1 MGIIARQSIRG
12 TVVTYLGVFVGFLT
26 TFFVL
31 TRFLTTEEIGLAR
44 VLIDTGTL
52 FIGLAQMGTSSSII
66 RFFPYFRVKRGRT
79 HSASSE
85 AEVVQGTHSSVGKA
99 DTSPNLGEVL
109 SDRSENGF
117 FFWTVVI
124 PLMGFALMTFFYW
137 LLHPTIQ
144 DVFSE
149 KSALFVNYYY
159 AVLPLAFFMLYQ
171 TIFETNANVLMRI
184 VFPRAVRELFL
195 RLFLLAAYLLYAF
208 RVVSMDGFI
217 VLLCS
222 AYGLAALL
230 NIIYLFAYGH
240 ISLRPDFHFVTA
252 GLARQYALYTLFQIT
267 AAVATVLAPFISSY
281 YITATMGLE
290 YTGIFAIAT
299 YIATMVSIPNRSL
312 NAIANP
318 QLAQT
323 TKDADREGLSTLLRQ
338 VSNNSLLIGSLIL
351 TAIWLNIDLIF
362 HILPNGETYA
372 TAKYV
377 VLLLMFS
384 QLSIATLNAT
394 ISVLNFSHYYYLS
407 LLYSFVLTFA
417 AIYFNNQF
425 IPLYGMNGAALAN
438 LLSYVVYFALMVV
451 TLALCS
457 HTHPFSANQ
466 LKTLLLTALL
476 LLGGAMVDRLLP
488 ELNIWASSAIK
499 TTAWCAAV
507 LAAYWW
513 QVSPEINQTLRN
525 LKRK

>member
-1 MGIIARQSIRG
+1 MGIIARQSIKG
-12 TVVTYLGVFVGFLT
+12 TIVTYLGVFVGFLT

-52 FIGLAQMGTSSSII
+52 FIGLAQLGTSSSII
-66 RFFPYFRVKRGRT
+66 RFFPYFNTREQNGS
-79 HSASSE
+79 H
-85 AEVVQGTHSSVGKA
+85 
-99 DTSPNLGEVL
+99 
-109 SDRSENGF
+109 NGF

-124 PLMGFALMTFFYW
+124 PLFGFALLTFLYW
-137 LLHPTIQ
+137 LLHDSIAA
-144 DVFSE
+144 VFSE
-149 KSALFVNYYY
+149 KSALFVSYYY

-217 VLLCS
+217 ILLCG

-252 GLARQYALYTLFQIT
+252 SLAGKYLLYTLFQIT

-323 TKDADREGLSTLLRQ
+323 TKDNDLPGLATLLQQ
-338 VSNNSLLIGSLIL
+338 VSNNSFLIGSLIL

-362 HILPNGETYA
+362 VILPNGSTYA
-372 TAKYV
+372 VAKYV
-377 VLLLMFS
+377 VLFLAFA
-384 QLSIATLNAT
+384 QLSIATFNAT
-394 ISVLNFSHYYYLS
+394 ISVLNFSRYYYLS
-407 LLYSFVLTFA
+407 LLYSFVLTVS
-417 AIYFNNQF
+417 AILFNNWL
-425 IPLYGMNGAALAN
+425 IPLMGMNGAALAN
-438 LLSYVVYFALMVV
+438 LLSYLLYFTLMLLTLGLSIHIHPFCRGHLK
-451 TLALCS
+451 TLALM
-457 HTHPFSANQ
+457 
-466 LKTLLLTALL
+466 LL
-476 LLGGAMVDRLLP
+476 LLGLGYAADALMSTTSFIVPVIVKNVLWVLALLIAFRWRISP
-488 ELNIWASSAIK
+488 EL
-499 TTAWCAAV
+499 
-507 LAAYWW
+507 
-513 QVSPEINQTLRN
+513 NQTLREK
-525 LKRK
+525 L